1 MRQLAFGALMVAIF
15 SLANVVAAGVFL
27 VLGPL
32 VPALVQDEADQ
43 IVPLA
48 IIGTIAVFCA
58 VVFLNGC
65 LRSMVEQLQSPASG
79 HRRG

>member
-1 MRQLAFGALMVAIF
+1 MRQIVFGAVLIAIF
-15 SLANVVAAGVFL
+15 ALANVVAAGVFL

-32 VPALVQDEADQ
+32 VPAFVQDESDQ

-48 IIGTIAVFCA
+48 IVGTIAVFCA

-65 LRSMVEQLQSPASG
+65 LRSMVEQLQSPTSG